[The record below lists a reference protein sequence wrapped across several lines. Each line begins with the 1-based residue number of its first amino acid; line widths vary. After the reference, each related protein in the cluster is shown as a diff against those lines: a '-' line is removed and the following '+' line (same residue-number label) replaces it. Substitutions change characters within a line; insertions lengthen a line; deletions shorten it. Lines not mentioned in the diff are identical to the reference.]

1 MKTNIPS
8 PANKITG
15 ERRPEKAW
23 CIVFGV
29 MLAAYI
35 LLLADF
41 LKLNN
46 VMKQLRDDYEQELK
60 QVNEY
65 NVELNEML
73 HLLKTNLEKT
83 N

>member
-15 ERRPEKAW
+15 ERKSEKAW
-23 CIVFGV
+23 SIVFSI
-29 MLAAYI
+29 MLSAYI
-35 LLLADF
+35 FLLADF

-46 VMKQLRDDYEQELK
+46 EMKQLRDDYEKELQ
-60 QVNEY
+60 QVGEHNA
-65 NVELNEML
+65 ELNEML
-73 HLLKTNLEKT
+73 HLLKSSLEEL

>member
-15 ERRPEKAW
+15 ERKSEKVW

-46 VMKQLRDDYEQELK
+46 EMKQLRDDYEQELK